1 MLRVVHLSDPA
12 TVLLDIVAW
21 ALVHTATGYVVHRI
35 PSTSRV
41 LARDHWWSRPRRFET
56 DRHFYERT
64 MRIKRWKD
72 RVPEAGALFAGG
84 VSKRA
89 LPSRSPAGLARF
101 GVETRRAELGHWLCA
116 AASPFFVLWN
126 PPWVAL
132 VMVGYGL
139 AVNLPFIAIQRYN
152 RTRVERVLA
161 RSAAAR
167 PERSSD

>member
-1 MLRVVHLSDPA
+1 M
-12 TVLLDIVAW
+12 
-21 ALVHTATGYVVHRI
+21 
-35 PSTSRV
+35 
-41 LARDHWWSRPRRFET
+41 
-56 DRHFYERT
+56 
-64 MRIKRWKD
+64 
-72 RVPEAGALFAGG
+72 
-84 VSKRA
+84 
-89 LPSRSPAGLARF
+89 
-101 GVETRRAELGHWLCA
+101 
-116 AASPFFVLWN
+116 LWN